1 MEQKE
6 NLSKNGAKRK
16 SLKMEQKENP
26 AAKLST
32 ALLSGQH

>member
-6 NLSKNGAKRK
+6 NLSKNGVKRK

-26 AAKLST
+26 AANFAT